1 MALGEV
7 LGEAR
12 GKVAGLKA
20 LGNSNI
26 EVSLPG
32 KGQILSSDMVYV
44 VTFSSVMR
52 PNSTVLYLIH

>member
-20 LGNSNI
+20 LGDGKI
-26 EVSLPG
+26 ETQCELEGGP
-32 KGQILSSDMVYV
+32 KGLHAAICSA
-44 VTFSSVMR
+44 
-52 PNSTVLYLIH
+52 I